1 MNKNKTLQI
10 FKILLKNIMLRFKF
24 KKAIKT
30 YSNKTLHKDCNSF
43 YKYIYKSLVNF
54 IPKTINSKKYQY
66 KPYS

>member
-30 YSNKTLHKDCNSF
+30 YINKTLHKDCNSF

-54 IPKTINSKKYQY
+54 IPKTINSKKY
-66 KPYS
+66 